1 MRMVFLLVGAA
12 HTQRQRFKHKGF
24 VLAGG
29 SVVNGV
35 ALLSRLV
42 YEEEESLKMCKN
54 MTKVPRKFR
63 WFFFVYWYILLVRV
77 QSVKWL
83 KNVHDSSDNIINLCT
98 SISE

>member
-12 HTQRQRFKHKGF
+12 HTQRQRFRHKGF

-35 ALLSRLV
+35 ALLSQLV

-54 MTKVPRKFR
+54 MTKVPRKFH
-63 WFFFVYWYILLVRV
+63 WFFFFC
-77 QSVKWL
+77 
-83 KNVHDSSDNIINLCT
+83 SSSTGIYSLFAY
-98 SISE
+98 SQ